1 MISFS
6 SDKFIDNRSLMLF
19 IENEYHKHILDED
32 APVIQNDMQF
42 KKSRYALQDMRISI
56 LSNNRSDA
64 I

>member
-32 APVIQNDMQF
+32 APVIQNDT
-42 KKSRYALQDMRISI
+42 K
-56 LSNNRSDA
+56 
-64 I
+64 